1 MVLTEVNLLT
11 GYVLSGGYEDALRN
25 GLGIAYKK
33 QEYKNNALSV
43 YLDGVSESVQHLE
56 TSVVEHILK

>member
-11 GYVLSGGYEDALRN
+11 GYVLSGGYEDVLRN
-25 GLGIAYKK
+25 GLGIAFKK

-43 YLDGVSESVQHLE
+43 YLDGVSNSVQPFENSL
-56 TSVVEHILK
+56 